1 VWIIP
6 ALVFLSVTL
15 PHLEQGA
22 YRKDTGRYAAVA
34 LDAFERGACWTLELG
49 PGRPYFNKPP
59 LVFWIHGLVL
69 DLFGPSVVAA
79 RLPSVLCGL
88 AIVLLTVWVVRVMG
102 STRAAL
108 ASGVVLALTYE
119 FFRRTREISLDLWQ
133 LAFLMLAM
141 LLLVLGVRR
150 DRGGFVA
157 LSGVGVGLALLCK
170 PFVALIFFP
179 IALAWLAIMRRWRL
193 AAWLGAGLGVAL
205 LIAAPWHIS
214 MGLLHGEAFWDQ
226 YLGRQVLGRA
236 RGAINAQGPWY
247 YPILLGKTY
256 WPWMIPCVLGM
267 LICARNARS
276 LIVMGVQK
284 RLFLLMAIWLG
295 VWTVMLMAFPD
306 KRPRYTP
313 PIYPALSVFAGAY
326 LVGGLR
332 PPWRNGAVRLIRMS
346 WLPAMLVGLMV
357 ALLPI
362 RVQRGPDPE
371 WRELFAWLDE
381 QGVREIHS
389 YGINTNEQGWY
400 RLETGVWPVSLADEM
415 REPAAPPPGA
425 LVLVRGDAPDPPV
438 GEVLFASSG
447 GRLRVVRV
455 EQEG

>member
-1 VWIIP
+1 MWIVP

-34 LDAFERGACWTLELG
+34 LDAFEHGAWWTLELG

-69 DLFGPSVVAA
+69 DLLGPGVIAA

-88 AIVLLTVWVVRVMG
+88 AIVLLTVAVVRTMG
-102 STRAAL
+102 VGRAAL

-141 LLLVLGVRR
+141 LLLVQGVRR
-150 DRGGFVA
+150 DRGLLIA
-157 LSGVGVGLALLCK
+157 LSGVGVGLALMCK

-179 IALAWLAIMRRWRL
+179 VALAWLLIMRRWRL
-193 AAWLGAGLGVAL
+193 AAWLGAALGIAV
-205 LIAAPWHIS
+205 LIAAPWHVS
-214 MGLLHGEAFWDQ
+214 MGLLHGDAFWDQ
-226 YLGRQVLGRA
+226 YLGRQVLERA
-236 RGAINAQGPWY
+236 MGKINTQGPLY
-247 YPILLGKTY
+247 YPFLIGTTY
-256 WPWMIPCVLGM
+256 WPWMIPCFMGFVVLVR
-267 LICARNARS
+267 CPRS
-276 LIVMGVQK
+276 TIVMGIEK
-284 RLFLLMAIWLG
+284 RLLVLLTIWLG
-295 VWTVMLMAFPD
+295 VWAIVLMSFPD
-306 KRPRYTP
+306 KRPRYSV
-313 PIYPALSVFAGAY
+313 PIYPALSVFAGAF
-326 LVGGLR
+326 LVCAL
-332 PPWRNGAVRLIRMS
+332 PIPWRDRARRFTMTI
-346 WLPAMLVGLMV
+346 WIPMLVLGFLL
-357 ALLPI
+357 ALLPV

-371 WRELFAWLDE
+371 WTSLFAWLEE
-381 QGVREIHS
+381 QGIRTLYS
-389 YGINTNEQGWY
+389 SGISTNEQGWY

-415 REPAAPPPGA
+415 REPVAAPPGA
-425 LVLVRGDAPDPPV
+425 LVLVRDDAPEPPV

-455 EQEG
+455 TDD